1 MKRAQAYVAL
11 GHLQILQELTHKK
24 MKQVVFAGGA
34 SKGFLWPQILSDVF
48 GITVKVP
55 IIKESTALGAAI
67 CAGVGVG
74 IFQNLKET
82 AKHMVKW
89 DRTFEPNETTHR
101 KYVKLYDRWSKVYKR
116 SLGMVEEGLVQP
128 MFRAAGT

>member
-1 MKRAQAYVAL
+1 M
-11 GHLQILQELTHKK
+11 
-24 MKQVVFAGGA
+24 
-34 SKGFLWPQILSDVF
+34 F
-48 GITVKVP
+48 GITVNVP

-82 AKHMVKW
+82 AKDLVKW
-89 DRTFEPNETTHR
+89 ERTFEPNQTIHK
-101 KYVKLYDRWSKVYKR
+101 KYVKLYDQWSKVYKH
-116 SLGMVEEGLVQP
+116 SLEMVEEGIVQP